1 MRSMVTDHRY
11 RRALVLVAV
20 VAMVAVVASLVGVQ
34 AQGDE
39 AGMPEQIRAMWVV
52 RTALTSRESIERFV
66 DDAVTHGF
74 NTLIVQVSGRGDAYF
89 RSEIMPPAEE
99 LIWAPKDFDPLA
111 TVLELA
117 HARGLKVHAWLND
130 FFVYN
135 LGGSPA
141 WPQHVVNQHPE
152 WITYNYQGISTA
164 DPSLAVNRP
173 GDLEGAYVDPGL
185 PEVREW
191 VVSRFVEVVKKY
203 PVDGV
208 HHDFVRYPG
217 RNYGYNPKVRE
228 IFKQQYGVDPLDLRQ
243 RRTELRNELGTAKVG
258 QLDAAWEKF
267 RRSNV
272 TETVRMVHEAVKAIR
287 PDVLISAAVFADVY
301 TAGSDKAQ
309 DWPLWLKEGYID
321 VAVPMA
327 YNTNTSLVES
337 QIKMAVARKG
347 KGEIW
352 AGLGA
357 YKLLYQVDELVEQTR
372 RALNAGAS
380 GVVYFDYASMA
391 SMPGYLTDLATKLG
405 FLPQQQPQQSVP
417 ATSEA
422 AVGAEDLAVPDGS
435 STPDEAPA
443 TPTMPPASP
452 TEDNTDL
459 SQ

>member
-1 MRSMVTDHRY
+1 MKLLGSNHRL
-11 RRALVLVAV
+11 RLTLLLVAAT
-20 VAMVAVVASLVGVQ
+20 AMVAGGAGLLAVQAQGEQ

-39 AGMPEQIRAMWVV
+39 VAMSQPEQVRAMWVV

-66 DDAVTHGF
+66 EDAVSHGF

-89 RSEIMPPAEE
+89 KSEIMPPAEE
-99 LIWAPKDFDPLA
+99 LIWAPRDFDPLA

-152 WITYNYQGISTA
+152 WITHNYQGISTA
-164 DPSLAVNRP
+164 DPALAVSRP

-191 VVSRFVEVVKKY
+191 VTSRFVEVVKKY
-203 PVDGV
+203 PVDGI
-208 HHDFVRYPG
+208 HHDFVRYPS

-228 IFKQQYGVDPLDLRQ
+228 IFKEQYGVDPLDLRQ
-243 RRTELRNELGTAKVG
+243 RRTELREQLGAAKVG

-267 RRSNV
+267 RRTNV
-272 TETVRMVHEAVKAIR
+272 TETVRMIHDAVKAIR
-287 PDVLISAAVFADVY
+287 PDIVISAAVFADVY
-301 TAGSDKAQ
+301 SAGSDKAQ
-309 DWPLWLKEGYID
+309 EWPLWLKEGYID

-347 KGEIW
+347 QGEIW

-357 YKLLYQVDELVEQTR
+357 YKLLYQVDELVDQTQ
-372 RALNAGAS
+372 RAFKAGVT

-391 SMPGYLTDLATKLG
+391 NMPGYLPALAAKMG
-405 FLPQQQPQQSVP
+405 FVSEIPMASATVEEAGEEEKAEEVLPPP
-417 ATSEA
+417 ADSSEA
-422 AVGAEDLAVPDGS
+422 E
-435 STPDEAPA
+435 
-443 TPTMPPASP
+443 PPEP
-452 TEDNTDL
+452 FEL
-459 SQ
+459 